1 MGLDMHLR
9 KKTPVAKHWLESAKR
24 ATVSTD
30 RDFEPKLTVKDIPVD
45 VDKVAYIVENTI
57 TWRKANQIH
66 GWFVE
71 NVQEGI
77 DDCRTYEV
85 SIDLLEK
92 LLGVCKK
99 VWEVHENMGE
109 YHVAGDLAKTVLPAT
124 EGFFFGDT
132 GYSEGYYRDVKDT
145 IDALEP
151 AIQGVKDARAVGWFQ
166 WFEYSSSW

>member
-9 KKTPVAKHWLESAKR
+9 KKTPVSKHWLESAKK

-66 GWFVE
+66 NWFVE
-71 NVQEGI
+71 N
-77 DDCRTYEV
+77 
-85 SIDLLEK
+85 DLLEK
-92 LLGVCKK
+92 LLDVCKK

-109 YHVAGDLAKTVLPAT
+109 YHVADDLAKTVLPT
-124 EGFFFGDT
+124 REGFFFGDT
-132 GYSEGYYRDVKDT
+132 GYSEDYYKDVKDT

-151 AIQGVKDARAVGWFQ
+151 AIQDVKDARAVGWFQ
-166 WFEYSSSW
+166 WFEYDSSW